1 MCKIRV
7 DEKRITDK
15 LRILTV
21 LIHSARRI
29 CMGLGPFVASCWM
42 VEWMDGLHPRWWCA
56 RSVLGCSVDGVL
68 LLRSVLRWYGFFF
81 CELQTIVN
89 TNHIEN
95 LNRTRYQETEKI
107 SYFDSAQ
114 FRSSSFFA
122 ASTIAMHMHINSFI
136 LNSNDVMT

>member
-1 MCKIRV
+1 
-7 DEKRITDK
+7 
-15 LRILTV
+15 V
-21 LIHSARRI
+21 LNGRMDGWPAPSVMVRSFCPRLQRGW
-29 CMGLGPFVASCWM
+29 CFVASIGSSM
-42 VEWMDGLHPRWWCA
+42 VW
-56 RSVLGCSVDGVL
+56 
-68 LLRSVLRWYGFFF
+68 FFF